1 MEVLASVEHNDP
13 GTESFP
19 ALAEPLN
26 SISDARVPAGRC
38 RQALLQSSNRITGDS
53 MRSRQLGRCR
63 SASLLAVCA
72 CWFVAG
78 CGQDVPQTAEEL
90 EAERLRQAEELKEE
104 PKEPFEFPRLNVRP
118 EYDEVGLPVKP
129 GHWTT
134 AALEVVANQ
143 EDFRGELLAEFV
155 DGRGDQTALYPL
167 PFVLQSSRPLVLP
180 KEQTRVVET
189 VWFVPAESAGQR
201 FGTMRLLTGPAGREV
216 AFKQEP
222 ITRLPQHQ
230 YFLVVL
236 ADANE
241 YSFLGSQHSIT
252 APAGRIGESGTE
264 AHYRVVYLS
273 PDRKQRVPVP
283 GNPLTW
289 SMIAYLLWDG
299 LDPERLTHEQQQAL
313 LDWLHW
319 GGQLLVTNP
328 QSLDA
333 LGRSFLA
340 PYLPA
345 TDGGVQEFN
354 EDALRPICEGWTA
367 DGRPLCGPREAPRSP
382 PLAFSGRKL
391 VPAASA
397 EISLASGDN
406 SAPLIVERAVGRGR
420 VLTLAFPLPQRALR
434 DWEGFDNF
442 LNGAIL
448 RRGPRGFER
457 SDEFDLSVSWLD
469 ANRHDPACTTQLRYF
484 SRDAG
489 YSDHAGAPLG
499 EAWQLAMEQREKYW
513 KEQTLSPSGGAIIGS
528 GFLET
533 YIDPR
538 DPPIRPGLAAWDDL
552 SVCSELA
559 RSTLREAAGIVVP
572 DSDFVLRVL
581 ATYLALLVPVNWL
594 IFKALRRIELAWVAA
609 PVISLAFMIV
619 VVRQAQLDIGFV
631 RARSEVCIIEM
642 QPGYARAHVT
652 NYTALYTSLGT
663 DYSLRYSDPTALA
676 RPLAASWEERSS
688 LGWNEMQVRR
698 IREID
703 DEGEE
708 AAVSE
713 ITVEGF
719 SVASNST
726 GLLQSELYWDVGAAL
741 QATALDETGLRWQVA
756 NTANLSLRQALLVS
770 DQGCA
775 WIGDLPAGQTIDV
788 ALQPGDPGE
797 LLERRAL
804 RTAEPGELNLLAL
817 SQFAARVRQPW
828 MVQRGSQGELG
839 LRIVAQLDQATLP
852 PDADIS
858 PAPSQ
863 NRRAGLLIAQLQHP
877 PRPPLSSDPGTAAQ
891 FRRKNQ
897 LFDDEVP
904 IEAPGAPLELSP

>member
-1 MEVLASVEHNDP
+1 MR
-13 GTESFP
+13 
-19 ALAEPLN
+19 
-26 SISDARVPAGRC
+26 ARQPSQC
-38 RQALLQSSNRITGDS
+38 RRLT
-53 MRSRQLGRCR
+53 
-63 SASLLAVCA
+63 LLATYASMLLV
-72 CWFVAG
+72 G
-78 CGQDVPQTAEEL
+78 CGRDAPQTAEEL
-90 EAERLRQAEELKEE
+90 EAERLRQAEEMREE

-129 GHWTT
+129 GHWAT
-134 AALEVVANQ
+134 AALEVVSNQ

-155 DGRGDQTALYPL
+155 DGQGEQAALYPL

-180 KEQTRVVET
+180 KEQTRLVET
-189 VWFVPAESAGQR
+189 VWFVPAEAAGQR
-201 FGTMRLLTGPAGREV
+201 FGTLRLLTGPAGREV
-216 AFKQEP
+216 ALKQEP

-230 YFLVVL
+230 YFFVVL

-241 YSFLGSQHSIT
+241 YSFLDSQHSVT

-264 AHYRVVYLS
+264 AHYRIVYLA
-273 PDRKQRVPVP
+273 PDRKQRVPLP

-345 TDGGVQEFN
+345 ADGGVQEFG
-354 EDALRPICEGWTA
+354 EAALRPLSDRWTA
-367 DGRPLCGPREAPRSP
+367 DGRPLCGPPDQPRTP
-382 PLAFSGRKL
+382 ALVFAGRKL
-391 VPAASA
+391 VAATDA
-397 EISLASGDN
+397 ETTLTAGDG
-406 SAPLIVERAVGRGR
+406 SSPLLVERSAGRGR
-420 VLTLAFPLPQRALR
+420 VLVLAFPLAQRALR

-448 RRGPRGFER
+448 RRGPRRMER
-457 SDEFDLSVSWLD
+457 SDEFDLSVAWLEGD
-469 ANRHDPACTTQLRYF
+469 RHDPAGTTQLRYF

-489 YSDHAGAPLG
+489 YSDRAGAPLG
-499 EAWQLAMEQREKYW
+499 EAWQLAQEQREKFW
-513 KEQTLSPSGGAIIGS
+513 RDQTTSPAGGVIRGT
-528 GFLET
+528 GFLES

-559 RSTLREAAGIVVP
+559 RAALREAAGIVVP
-572 DSDFVLRVL
+572 DAGFVLRVL
-581 ATYLALLVPVNWL
+581 ATYLVLLVPVNWL
-594 IFKALRRIELAWVAA
+594 VFKALRRIELAWIAA
-609 PVISLAFMIV
+609 PLIALAFMVV

-631 RARSEVCIIEM
+631 RARSEVCIVEM

-676 RPLAASWEERSS
+676 RPLAASWEERGS

-698 IREID
+698 VREIS
-703 DEGEE
+703 DEGED

-713 ITVEGF
+713 ISIEGF
-719 SVASNST
+719 AVASNST
-726 GLLQSELYWDVGAAL
+726 GLLQSELFWDVGAAL
-741 QATALDETGLRWQVA
+741 QAAPLDESGLRWQVA
-756 NTANLSLRQALLVS
+756 NTANLTLHQAVLVADAGS
-770 DQGCA
+770 A
-775 WIGDLPAGQTIDV
+775 WIGDLAAGQTADV
-788 ALQPGDPGE
+788 ALQPGDPGA
-797 LLERRAL
+797 LLERHAGQSP
-804 RTAEPGELNLLAL
+804 EPGALNLLAL
-817 SQFAARVRQPW
+817 AQFAARVKQPW
-828 MVQRGSQGELG
+828 TVQRDAAHPLG
-839 LRIVAQLDQATLP
+839 LRLVAQLDPATLP
-852 PDADIS
+852 PDADIA
-858 PAPSQ
+858 PTPSQ
-863 NRRAGLLIAQLQHP
+863 NRRAGLLVAQLRHP
-877 PRPPLSSDPGTAAQ
+877 PRPPLACDTGTAAQ
-891 FRRKNQ
+891 FRRAHQ

-904 IEAPGAPLELSP
+904 LEAPQSPLELSP